1 MVEALTTKTL
11 LLTVKE
17 FISVWLNQ
25 ILYYNHVYDANVY
38 EKVTSFNQ
46 VVFQNR
52 NPNFNEYVD
61 TLVKNVFENL
71 LFKQSGI
78 SHLVCVVYEDTKNAI
93 VRKYQINFTD
103 VTDLKD
109 VALDLDIDGP
119 DNSTA
124 INIPEL
130 TWSSIY
136 NQLSSGLF
144 YHIQELKRL
153 RVTLEDLF
161 FSIIVDVDNTTNLSI
176 HNWVQLNGNTKTPTP
191 KKSAHLSDVNLHLF
205 NFDLR
210 NDYYTDD
217 DYRPVQS

>member
-1 MVEALTTKTL
+1 MVEALTTKAL

-25 ILYYNHVYDANVY
+25 ILYYNHVYDSNVY

-46 VVFQNR
+46 VVFVNR

-61 TLVKNVFENL
+61 TLVKNLFENL
-71 LFKQSGI
+71 LFKPTGI
-78 SHLVCVVYEDTKNAI
+78 RHLVCVVYDDSKN
-93 VRKYQINFTD
+93 VVLRKYQINFTE
-103 VTDLKD
+103 VSDLKH

-119 DNSTA
+119 DNSTL

-153 RVTLEDLF
+153 IVTLEDIF
-161 FSIIVDVDNTTNLSI
+161 FSIIVDVDSSTNLSVY
-176 HNWVQLNGNTKTPTP
+176 NWVQLSGNTKTPTA
-191 KKSAHLSDVNLHLF
+191 KRSAHLSDVSLQLF
-205 NFDLR
+205 NFDLKT
-210 NDYYTDD
+210 DYYTDD
-217 DYRPVQS
+217 DYRQ